1 MSDWE
6 ANLPPR
12 ARERLAQIGEATP
25 AEKAYLRETE
35 KLDQVLGQFFK
46 EKIDAEGLWRTL
58 KEFNDQSK
66 ELILPEAQR
75 KLISSVTMAIS
86 TEELRNR
93 REGILAIETLKE
105 SQNTSSLEMLLSS
118 ITTIQQKYRSEKQI
132 AYDTLRSQ
140 VETNPQLRMAQ
151 VKQGQANVPMQL
163 GVEEAIKHNPQWQ
176 QFVAQHE
183 IRYAQEFSGILERL
197 KAEVS

>member
-35 KLDQVLGQFFK
+35 KLDQILGQFFK
-46 EKIDAEGLWRTL
+46 GKIDAEELWITL
-58 KEFNDQSK
+58 KKFTDQSK
-66 ELILPEAQR
+66 ELLLPEAQR
-75 KLISSVTMAIS
+75 KLISSVNMAIS
-86 TEELRNR
+86 TEELQKR

-105 SQNTSSLEMLLSS
+105 YQNTPSLEMLLSS
-118 ITTIQQKYRSEKQI
+118 IETLQQQYRSEKQI

-140 VETNPQLRMAQ
+140 VETNPQLRTAQ
-151 VKQGQANVPMQL
+151 VKQGQSNVQVQL
-163 GVEEAIKHNPQWQ
+163 GVEEAIKHHPQWQ
-176 QFVAQHE
+176 QFAAQHE
-183 IRYAQEFSGILERL
+183 TRYAQEFSEILERL
-197 KAEVS
+197 KAEIR